1 MRDRPRSQPPPYP
14 RRVRP
19 IGVTELALEVRLLA
33 RDDRPPDHAEHHR
46 QQQEWPQRVDEQ
58 RDAGVEGREP
68 DVHRVAGE
76 AIGAPHHERRGGLN
90 GNRARAG
97 SAKQDDGARRK
108 RNARAG
114 EDPAEQYPSPAHRYG
129 CGLESIQRVPDAE
142 PQRVHDGRRHHHACA
157 IRRSIRH
164 VASCGHSGD
173 SNASGGAKSIAGG
186 FQDEGV
192 HSLALMHP
200 LLILLV
206 GMATIL
212 VGIVL
217 LRLNAFLALVI
228 AAIVVSLLAP
238 GEPAA
243 KIARVAEG
251 FGRTAGTVGIV
262 IALAAITGKAMTD
275 SGAADRIVNGFLAL
289 LGEKRGA
296 TALCSTG
303 YILSIPVFFDTV
315 FYLLVP
321 LARSMYGRTN
331 RNYLKYLLAIA
342 AGAGATHTL
351 VPPTP
356 GPLAIAGT
364 LGVDLG
370 TMVLVGIV
378 VALPAAGAGLLFA
391 GWVDHRMPVVP
402 QRPAALAVGAS
413 AVTAPAPQRLP
424 GLVPSILPIILPV
437 LLISSRTVV
446 VSMTARPGLHV
457 TMWSALAPYTAI
469 IGNPNLALLLGTGIA
484 MWVYVRQR
492 TVSRADLAEM
502 VETSLM
508 SAGVMILII
517 AASGGFGVALQATE
531 IGSVIERAF
540 VGQSG
545 GAASGT
551 DSGMVFLFLGFGVAS
566 LIKLAQGSSTVAMI
580 TTAAMLAAML
590 PASGLPFH
598 TVYVATAIA
607 SGSLVGT
614 WMNDSG
620 FWLFS
625 KMGGVTE
632 IETLKSWTPVLA
644 IVGTG
649 VHDFRVS

>member
-1 MRDRPRSQPPPYP
+1 
-14 RRVRP
+14 
-19 IGVTELALEVRLLA
+19 
-33 RDDRPPDHAEHHR
+33 
-46 QQQEWPQRVDEQ
+46 
-58 RDAGVEGREP
+58 
-68 DVHRVAGE
+68 
-76 AIGAPHHERRGGLN
+76 
-90 GNRARAG
+90 
-97 SAKQDDGARRK
+97 
-108 RNARAG
+108 
-114 EDPAEQYPSPAHRYG
+114 
-129 CGLESIQRVPDAE
+129 
-142 PQRVHDGRRHHHACA
+142 
-157 IRRSIRH
+157 
-164 VASCGHSGD
+164 
-173 SNASGGAKSIAGG
+173 
-186 FQDEGV
+186 
-192 HSLALMHP
+192 MHP
-200 LLILLV
+200 TLILLI
-206 GMATIL
+206 GIATIL
-212 VGIVL
+212 AGIVV
-217 LRLNAFLALVI
+217 LRLNAFLALII

-238 GEPAA
+238 GEAA
-243 KIARVAEG
+243 VKIARVAEG

-262 IALAAITGKAMTD
+262 IALAAIIGKAMMD

-315 FYLLVP
+315 FYLLLP

-370 TMVLVGIV
+370 TMVLVGAI
-378 VALPAAGAGLLFA
+378 VALPAAAAGLLFA
-391 GWVDHRMPVVP
+391 GWVDRRMPVVP
-402 QRPAALAVGAS
+402 PASVALGPSAAGA
-413 AVTAPAPQRLP
+413 APTAPLP
-424 GLVPSILPIILPV
+424 GLVPSLLPILLPV
-437 LLISSRTVV
+437 LLISSHTVV
-446 VSMTARPGLHV
+446 ASMTARPGMHLAI
-457 TMWSALAPYTAI
+457 WSRLEPYTAI
-469 IGNPNLALLLGTGIA
+469 IGNPNLALLVGTGIA
-484 MWVYVRQR
+484 LWVYARQR
-492 TVSRADLAEM
+492 GASRADIAEM
-502 VETSLM
+502 VETSLT

-540 VGQSG
+540 VGQA
-545 GAASGT
+545 AASGIG
-551 DSGMVFLFLGFGVAS
+551 SGLVFLFLGFGVAS

-632 IETLKSWTPVLA
+632 IQTLKSWTPVLG
-644 IVGTG
+644 IVGVTAM
-649 VHDFRVS
+649 VTTLVLALLVPLR

>member
-1 MRDRPRSQPPPYP
+1 MPP
-14 RRVRP
+14 
-19 IGVTELALEVRLLA
+19 T
-33 RDDRPPDHAEHHR
+33 
-46 QQQEWPQRVDEQ
+46 
-58 RDAGVEGREP
+58 
-68 DVHRVAGE
+68 
-76 AIGAPHHERRGGLN
+76 
-90 GNRARAG
+90 
-97 SAKQDDGARRK
+97 
-108 RNARAG
+108 
-114 EDPAEQYPSPAHRYG
+114 
-129 CGLESIQRVPDAE
+129 
-142 PQRVHDGRRHHHACA
+142 
-157 IRRSIRH
+157 
-164 VASCGHSGD
+164 
-173 SNASGGAKSIAGG
+173 
-186 FQDEGV
+186 
-192 HSLALMHP
+192 
-200 LLILLV
+200 LILLV

-212 VGIVL
+212 AGIVL
-217 LRLNAFLALVI
+217 LRLNAFLALII

-238 GEPAA
+238 GEPAV

-391 GWVDHRMPVVP
+391 GWVDRRMPVVP

-413 AVTAPAPQRLP
+413 AVTAPTPQRLP

-437 LLISSRTVV
+437 LLISTHTVV
-446 VSMTARPGLHV
+446 VSMTARLGLHV
-457 TMWSALAPYTAI
+457 AMWSALAPYTAV

-484 MWVYVRQR
+484 LWVYARQR
-492 TVSRADLAEM
+492 RVSRADLAGM

-580 TTAAMLAAML
+580 TSAAMLAAML

-644 IVGTG
+644 IVGVTAM
-649 VHDFRVS
+649 VTTLVLAVLVPLR

>member
-1 MRDRPRSQPPPYP
+1 MPP
-14 RRVRP
+14 
-19 IGVTELALEVRLLA
+19 T
-33 RDDRPPDHAEHHR
+33 
-46 QQQEWPQRVDEQ
+46 
-58 RDAGVEGREP
+58 
-68 DVHRVAGE
+68 
-76 AIGAPHHERRGGLN
+76 
-90 GNRARAG
+90 
-97 SAKQDDGARRK
+97 
-108 RNARAG
+108 
-114 EDPAEQYPSPAHRYG
+114 
-129 CGLESIQRVPDAE
+129 
-142 PQRVHDGRRHHHACA
+142 
-157 IRRSIRH
+157 
-164 VASCGHSGD
+164 
-173 SNASGGAKSIAGG
+173 
-186 FQDEGV
+186 
-192 HSLALMHP
+192 
-200 LLILLV
+200 LILLV

-212 VGIVL
+212 GAILL
-217 LRLNAFLALVI
+217 LRLNAFLALII

-238 GEPAA
+238 GEPAV

-251 FGRTAGTVGIV
+251 FGRTAGTVGVV
-262 IALAAITGKAMTD
+262 IALAAIAGKAMMD
-275 SGAADRIVNGFLAL
+275 SGAADRIVQAFLAL

-296 TALCSTG
+296 TALCATG
-303 YILSIPVFFDTV
+303 YVLSIPVFFDTV

-321 LARSMYGRTN
+321 LARTMHGRTN
-331 RNYLKYLLAIA
+331 RNYLKYLLAIT

-378 VALPAAGAGLLFA
+378 VALPAAGVGLLLA
-391 GWVDHRMPVVP
+391 GWVDRRMPVVP
-402 QRPAALAVGAS
+402 RAPTAS
-413 AVTAPAPQRLP
+413 ALDASAAAAPQPLP
-424 GLVPSILPIILPV
+424 DLVPSLLPIILPV
-437 LLISSRTVV
+437 LLISSHTVV
-446 VSMTARPGLHV
+446 VSMTARPGMHLA
-457 TMWSALAPYTAI
+457 MWSALTPYTAI
-469 IGNPNLALLLGTGIA
+469 IGNPNLALLVAAAVA
-484 MWVYVRQR
+484 MGVYARQR
-492 TVSRADLAEM
+492 GVSRAELAEM

-517 AASGGFGVALQATE
+517 AASGAFGVALQATE
-531 IGSVIERAF
+531 IGPVIERAF

-551 DSGMVFLFLGFGVAS
+551 GSGLIFLFLGFGVAS
-566 LIKLAQGSSTVAMI
+566 LIKIAQGSSTVAMI

-590 PASGLPFH
+590 PANGGGLPFH

-644 IVGTG
+644 VVGVTG
-649 VHDFRVS
+649 MVTTLVLAVLVPLR

>member
-212 VGIVL
+212 VGIVV
-217 LRLNAFLALVI
+217 LRLNPFLALI
-228 AAIVVSLLAP
+228 TAAIVVSLLAP
-238 GEPAA
+238 GEPGG

-251 FGRTAGTVGIV
+251 FGRTAGAIGLG
-262 IALAAITGKAMTD
+262 IALAGVAGKAMLH
-275 SGAADRIVNGFLAL
+275 SGAA
-289 LGEKRGA
+289 
-296 TALCSTG
+296 
-303 YILSIPVFFDTV
+303 
-315 FYLLVP
+315 
-321 LARSMYGRTN
+321 ARVSR
-331 RNYLKYLLAIA
+331 A
-342 AGAGATHTL
+342 A
-351 VPPTP
+351 
-356 GPLAIAGT
+356 
-364 LGVDLG
+364 
-370 TMVLVGIV
+370 
-378 VALPAAGAGLLFA
+378 AGLLVA
-391 GWVDHRMPVVP
+391 GWVDRRMPGVP
-402 QRPAALAVGAS
+402 RRPAGIAVPALRAS
-413 AVTAPAPQRLP
+413 ATEAPAPQALP
-424 GLVPSILPIILPV
+424 GLVPSLLPIGLPV
-437 LLISSRTVV
+437 LLISSHTVV
-446 VSMTARPGLHV
+446 QSMTARPGVHLAI
-457 TMWSALAPYTAI
+457 WSALARYTAI
-469 IGNPNLALLLGTGIA
+469 IGNPNLALLVAAAVA
-484 MWVYVRQR
+484 MVVYAQQR
-492 TVSRADLAEM
+492 RVSRADLTEM
-502 VETSLM
+502 VDTSLM
-508 SAGVMILII
+508 SSGFVILII
-517 AASGGFGVALQATE
+517 AAGGAFGVALQAAQV
-531 IGSVIERAF
+531 GPVIERA
-540 VGQSG
+540 V
-545 GAASGT
+545 
-551 DSGMVFLFLGFGVAS
+551 
-566 LIKLAQGSSTVAMI
+566 
-580 TTAAMLAAML
+580 
-590 PASGLPFH
+590 
-598 TVYVATAIA
+598 
-607 SGSLVGT
+607 
-614 WMNDSG
+614 
-620 FWLFS
+620 
-625 KMGGVTE
+625 
-632 IETLKSWTPVLA
+632 
-644 IVGTG
+644 
-649 VHDFRVS
+649 